1 MIIMDIK
8 IHNLLAFKH
17 FEVNFSYPKKIVD
30 SYIENEHLKNH
41 PNFRYKKVNIVM
53 GANAS
58 GKTSL
63 GRMIMNA
70 VAFIDTKR
78 FECLTEC
85 VNNTDE
91 EATLSM
97 DFIGK
102 GEVMYNM
109 TVAIMPMTSEKYTA
123 DCVKVSV
130 SKVKINSR
138 DSYETCKE
146 RMNSLEVVMNSN
158 YSMLLDSIE
167 PLTYC
172 FQYPVDADGE
182 YRLREVK
189 NPARYSAIMERVL
202 RALDPAINKVEPLTE
217 VDNSFV
223 IRMENR
229 SFILKDGELTNK
241 AYLSSGTKS
250 GIAVADIL
258 YSIKQEGKGLYY
270 CDEKFSYINS
280 DTEKATVSVMI
291 DVLGENEQLFFTTHN
306 TDMLDLPLPKHS
318 FLFMKK
324 DVNNA
329 DMPISCISATQY
341 LKRNTDSVR
350 KAVENDLFS
359 VAPSTDLIFEIS
371 DI

>member
-1 MIIMDIK
+1 MIIMNLK
-8 IHNLLAFKH
+8 LHNLLAFKK

-30 SYIENEHLKNH
+30 SYIENEHLKDH
-41 PNFRYKKVNIVM
+41 PNFRYRKVNVVM

-70 VAFIDTKR
+70 VAFIATKR
-78 FECLTEC
+78 FECLTDC
-85 VNNTDE
+85 VNDTTE

-97 DFIGK
+97 DFIGN
-102 GEVMYNM
+102 GETMYNM
-109 TVAIMPMTSEKYTA
+109 TVSIQPMIREKYTA

-130 SKVKINSR
+130 VKVKINSR

-146 RMNSLEVVMNSN
+146 RMNLMEAVMDGN
-158 YSMLLDSIE
+158 YSLVLDSIE

-182 YRLREVK
+182 YRLRDVK
-189 NPARYSAIMERVL
+189 NPALYSAIMEKVL
-202 RALDPAINKVEPLTE
+202 KALDPAIDKVEPLTE

-241 AYLSSGTKS
+241 AFLSSGTKS

-291 DVLGENEQLFFTTHN
+291 DALGENEQLFFTTHN
-306 TDMLDLPLPKHS
+306 SDMLDLPLPKHS

-324 DVNNA
+324 DVNNVE
-329 DMPISCISATQY
+329 MPISCISATQY

-371 DI
+371 KI